1 MPATTIQIRAQD
13 KTKQAFSAVQR
24 SVSGLSK
31 SFGGLK
37 GSIAGLLGVAVLG
50 GLSKSL
56 LTTADRIDK
65 VSQQTGVATGDLQKF
80 QFAASQSGV
89 STEGL
94 NKSLQ
99 TLAKR
104 SGEVVMEG
112 GEFKKVFDNLG
123 ISLTDADGKTRDI
136 TDIFYQAVNAISKL
150 GSQAEK
156 AAAANDLFGRSGVEL
171 LPLLNQGEAGI
182 RKYGKSIAEAGG
194 IMSDK
199 FVKGAAKTND
209 AIDKTTRVLKV
220 GFTNV
225 LEALLPTIREFGIAL
240 NKFAKNF
247 KAFSET
253 HPIVTKLALAVT
265 ALAIAF
271 AALGGPL
278 TAIVAGVVLLI
289 TNWEK
294 LTSLFEGFDSKVKKM
309 GLKQLRDEQDR
320 LNKSVKNLEVPWFLK
335 RSASEEVLLKKHSV
349 KLKEQLKIIE
359 KQIKALETKEKLAE
373 ETDKTLGA
381 TSKLIVEDLENT
393 KKGMLFSETTL
404 QLDEKLY
411 QVTLKDLEGKGQSL
425 GVVKG
430 LTKEQAE
437 QLVGARQT
445 TRVQIAQNKSL
456 AIAKNLTTE
465 QKIEQARIKSLIGEG
480 IAMNMTLSGFMM
492 KILGSSKKVGK
503 AWDGI
508 WKLFGKAFDSLTA
521 GWLDSTDNAEAYKK
535 RMLEINN
542 LIKEINTN
550 IDDAV
555 DSIYNITSEQKALAQ
570 IEKTYGKRKADSE
583 RLNATQLLHYAEQER
598 IVAILAYRVGV
609 LRNATAA
616 FASSVQQFLDAVST
630 KGFTDLQK
638 QFFSM
643 VTGFTRSVLKDYTA
657 VISAADAIIAKGD
670 ATAIKGRVAGLQTTA
685 QTLGTFGPITSA
697 NLNKHK
703 ELFKTFWEN
712 FKSLEMDKTGAGKWF
727 RERMAELSKLGGEA
741 GIKARQKAM
750 LEFSTMLSTSLKT
763 VQAQITAYNEAL
775 ETKTKTEAL
784 MTDATKGLTIMLKD
798 TILSEF
804 EAGKSIEHLK
814 IDVNALSGEFLK
826 AGVSLSDLL
835 EYINTL
841 TPKQHGGA
849 VSAGRPY
856 LVGEQGPEMF
866 MPSRSGWIAPN
877 NALASGPNDVIVNI
891 YDGTGQRISE
901 YDSAIRVEVQTKAE
915 RMGMP
920 KVAELLAA

>member
-31 SFGGLK
+31 SFGSLK
-37 GSIAGLLGVAVLG
+37 GSIAGLLGVAALG

-104 SGEVVMEG
+104 AGEAQAEG
-112 GEFKKVFDNLG
+112 GEMKAAFDRLN
-123 ISLTDADGKTRDI
+123 ISLQNADGTSKNV
-136 TDIFYQAVNAISKL
+136 TDLFYESAKAISL
-150 GSQAEK
+150 LESDTAK

-171 LPLLNQGEAGI
+171 LPLLNQGESGI

-225 LEALLPTIREFGIAL
+225 LEALLPTIEG
-240 NKFAKNF
+240 FAKTLSKFSKDF

-278 TAIVAGVVLLI
+278 TAIVTGVVLLI

-309 GLKQLRDEQDR
+309 GLKQLREEQDR
-320 LNKSVKNLEVPWFLK
+320 LNESVKNLEVPWLLK
-335 RSASEEVLLKKHSV
+335 GSASGEVSLKKHSA
-349 KLKEQLKIIE
+349 KLKEQLNVIE
-359 KQIKALETKEKLAE
+359 KQIKVLETKEKLNK
-373 ETDKTLGA
+373 ETNKTLGA
-381 TSKLIVEDLENT
+381 TSKLIIEDLENT

-430 LTKEQAE
+430 LTKEQSE
-437 QLVGARQT
+437 QLVGARQIA
-445 TRVQIAQNKSL
+445 RVQLAQEKSL
-456 AIAKNLTTE
+456 KIAKNLTTE

-697 NLNKHK
+697 NLDKHK

-856 LVGEQGPEMF
+856 LVGEKGPEMF
-866 MPSRSGWIAPN
+866 MPSRSGWITPN
-877 NALASGPNDVIVNI
+877 HQLASGGHDDIVVNI

-901 YDSAIRVEVQTKAE
+901 YDSAIRVEMKDVTSRQGTL
-915 RMGMP
+915 P
-920 KVAELLAA
+920 PLNVS

>member
-31 SFGGLK
+31 SFGSLK
-37 GSIAGLLGVAVLG
+37 GSIAGLLGVAALG

-104 SGEVVMEG
+104 AGEAQAEG
-112 GEFKKVFDNLG
+112 GEMKAAFDRLN
-123 ISLTDADGKTRDI
+123 ISLQNADGTSKNV
-136 TDIFYQAVNAISKL
+136 TDLFYESAKAISL
-150 GSQAEK
+150 LESDTAK

-171 LPLLNQGEAGI
+171 LPLLNQGESGI

-225 LEALLPTIREFGIAL
+225 LEALLPTIEG
-240 NKFAKNF
+240 FAKTLSKFSKDF

-278 TAIVAGVVLLI
+278 TAIVTGVVLLI

-309 GLKQLRDEQDR
+309 GLKQLREEQDR
-320 LNKSVKNLEVPWFLK
+320 LNESVKNLEVPWFLK
-335 RSASEEVLLKKHSV
+335 GSASGEVSLKKHSA
-349 KLKEQLKIIE
+349 KLKEQLNVIE
-359 KQIKALETKEKLAE
+359 KQIKVLETKEKLNK
-373 ETDKTLGA
+373 ETNKTLGA
-381 TSKLIVEDLENT
+381 TSKLIIEDLENT

-430 LTKEQAE
+430 LTKEQSE
-437 QLVGARQT
+437 QLVGARQIA
-445 TRVQIAQNKSL
+445 RVQLAQEKSL
-456 AIAKNLTTE
+456 KIAKNLTTE

-697 NLNKHK
+697 NLDKHK

-856 LVGEQGPEMF
+856 LVGEKGPEMF
-866 MPSRSGWIAPN
+866 MPSRSGWITPN
-877 NALASGPNDVIVNI
+877 HQLASGGHDDIVVNI

-901 YDSAIRVEVQTKAE
+901 YDSAIRVEMKDVTSRQGTL
-915 RMGMP
+915 P
-920 KVAELLAA
+920 PLNVS